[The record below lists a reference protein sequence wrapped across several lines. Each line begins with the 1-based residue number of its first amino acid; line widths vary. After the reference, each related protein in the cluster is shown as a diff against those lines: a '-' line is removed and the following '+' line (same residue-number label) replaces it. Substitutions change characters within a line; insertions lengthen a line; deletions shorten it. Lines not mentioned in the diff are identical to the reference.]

1 MMNRLSRS
9 TALKIAAV
17 ISLLLGLFGIYLFLP
32 SLSRGA
38 IALNGQLNTPPYP
51 VLVIALALALVRII
65 AAYGAWQ
72 SQRWGIVLTILANG
86 LDSVAAVPGVLY
98 ARTPALWLTAIS
110 TVVLS
115 MIVVVLCLWRERKRV
130 VV

>member
-9 TALKIAAV
+9 TALKIAAGL
-17 ISLLLGLFGIYLFLP
+17 SLLLGLFGIYLFLP

-38 IALNGQLNTPPYP
+38 IALNGQLDTPPYP

-72 SQRWGIVLTILANG
+72 SQRWGILLTILANG

-98 ARTPALWLTAIS
+98 ARTPALWLTASS